1 MQKHEILKTYFGYTD
16 FRPGQELLID
26 SILAGRDV
34 LGIMPTGA
42 GKSICYQVPALMLPG
57 ITVVISPL
65 ISLMKDQVQA
75 LNQAGVHAAYINSS
89 LTEGQI
95 QRAMEYAMGGRYKII
110 YVAPERLETRD
121 FTCFAQRARISMVAV
136 DEAHCISQWGQD
148 FRPSYLKIVS
158 FVKKL
163 HTRPVICAFT
173 ATATGQVKDDII
185 AVLGLREPQLLISGF
200 DRQNLYF
207 GVETPKN
214 KMNFLLQ
221 YIESH
226 TGDSGIIYC
235 ATRKNVEKVHEALQ
249 ARGIPAAR
257 YHAGLSAQER
267 SENQEDFI
275 YDRKPVIVATNAFGM
290 GIDKSNVRY
299 VLHFNMPQSMENYY
313 QEAGRAGRDGA
324 ESECIMLYSGQD
336 VMVNQYLLDNKPPN
350 EELGPE
356 ENEMVRER
364 DRKRLQSMVHYAC
377 STSCLRRYILEYF
390 GEYGMQRC
398 ENCSA
403 CKGEYEEQDCTEAA
417 RQIIVCILQL
427 RQRFGINVVA
437 GTLHGDRRSK
447 LLELGA
453 DRCSAFGTLRE
464 WSEDRIK
471 QIIRELEEREYLSA
485 TPDKY
490 AILKVNSRAQDLL
503 DGSDALMLRF
513 ARQEQEKADKARKAR
528 RSDVLNHRGLELFEV
543 LKRLRMDL
551 AKEGNIPPYM
561 VFSDKTLT
569 EMCVCLPF
577 DRGEM
582 LRVAGVG
589 ERKYANYG
597 ERFLTAIRDFTQ
609 GRKEKTYFG
618 ELTAAQSAMRPAGAR
633 SAGARSASEEER
645 EASAIQPAGVRSV
658 SQEIEGPS
666 AGARY
671 APRQEG
677 TFLAVQP
684 AGSRSASQEEGVLP
698 AVQPAGGR
706 SASQE
711 IEGPSIGS
719 RYAPRQEGT
728 FLAGQSAGA
737 RSVSQEEG
745 VLPAGQPAGVR
756 SASREIEGPSA
767 GARYAPRQEGT
778 FLAGQPAGAR
788 SAPQEEGSLSAG
800 QAAGG
805 CSVSQEIEGPSAGAW
820 FIEQRDSTYT
830 VGQITGDRAD
840 SQSEGNCFAGQNAYA
855 ERTGER
861 TSEVEGAAS
870 GSAGRKKSSSRKQ
883 PFAITA
889 IRAAGFRPSDVCLAT
904 ELAVELNQLADLQ
917 TVQKLSGAEILRY
930 TVAQGWVQE
939 AFQEGRWRKLV
950 TESGEKAGF
959 FLDKR
964 VSQRGTEYEV
974 VYLSSVAQQ
983 TVLEHYTERSDLSR
997 GSDE

>member
-185 AVLGLREPQLLISGF
+185 AVLGLKEPQLLISGF

-551 AKEGNIPPYM
+551 AREGNIPPYM

-633 SAGARSASEEER
+633 SAGARSVSEEEREASAVQPAGARSVSEEEREASAIQPAGARSASEEER

-658 SQEIEGPS
+658 SQEEREASAVQSAGVRSASQEIAGPS

-677 TFLAVQP
+677 TFLAVQA
-684 AGSRSASQEEGVLP
+684 AGACSVSQEEGVLS
-698 AVQPAGGR
+698 AV
-706 SASQE
+706 
-711 IEGPSIGS
+711 
-719 RYAPRQEGT
+719 
-728 FLAGQSAGA
+728 QSAGA

-745 VLPAGQPAGVR
+745 VLSAVQPAGGR
-756 SASREIEGPSA
+756 
-767 GARYAPRQEGT
+767 
-778 FLAGQPAGAR
+778 
-788 SAPQEEGSLSAG
+788 
-800 QAAGG
+800 
-805 CSVSQEIEGPSAGAW
+805 SVSQEIEGPSAGAW
-820 FIEQRDSTYT
+820 FIEQRDSTYA

-840 SQSEGNCFAGQNAYA
+840 SQWEGNCFAGQTAYA

-861 TSEVEGAAS
+861 TSDVEGAAS

-930 TVAQGWVQE
+930 AVAQGWVQE

-983 TVLEHYTERSDLSR
+983 AVLEHYTERSDLSR
-997 GSDE
+997 GPDE

>member
-185 AVLGLREPQLLISGF
+185 AVLGLKEPQLLISGF

-551 AKEGNIPPYM
+551 AREGNIPPYM

-633 SAGARSASEEER
+633 SAGARSVSQEEGVL
-645 EASAIQPAGVRSV
+645 SAGQVAGGRSV

-677 TFLAVQP
+677 TFLAGQ
-684 AGSRSASQEEGVLP
+684 A
-698 AVQPAGGR
+698 AGGR

-711 IEGPSIGS
+711 IEGPS
-719 RYAPRQEGT
+719 
-728 FLAGQSAGA
+728 AGGCSA
-737 RSVSQEEG
+737 SQEEG
-745 VLPAGQPAGVR
+745 VLSAVQPAGGR
-756 SASREIEGPSA
+756 
-767 GARYAPRQEGT
+767 
-778 FLAGQPAGAR
+778 
-788 SAPQEEGSLSAG
+788 
-800 QAAGG
+800 
-805 CSVSQEIEGPSAGAW
+805 SVSQEIEGLSVGAW
-820 FIEQRDSTYT
+820 SIEQQDSTYA

-840 SQSEGNCFAGQNAYA
+840 SQCEGNCFTGQIAYA

-930 TVAQGWVQE
+930 AVAQGWVQE

>member
-185 AVLGLREPQLLISGF
+185 AVLGLKEPQLLISGF

-485 TPDKY
+485 TQDKY

-551 AKEGNIPPYM
+551 AREGNIPPYM

-569 EMCVCLPF
+569 EMCICLPF

-618 ELTAAQSAMRPAGAR
+618 EFTAAQSAMRPAGGR
-633 SAGARSASEEER
+633 SAGARSASQEEREASAGQPAGVRSASEEER
-645 EASAIQPAGVRSV
+645 EASAIQPAGARSV
-658 SQEIEGPS
+658 SQEEREASAVQSAGVRSASQEIAGPS

-677 TFLAVQP
+677 TFLAVQA
-684 AGSRSASQEEGVLP
+684 AGACSVSQEEGVLS
-698 AVQPAGGR
+698 AV
-706 SASQE
+706 
-711 IEGPSIGS
+711 
-719 RYAPRQEGT
+719 
-728 FLAGQSAGA
+728 QSAGA

-745 VLPAGQPAGVR
+745 VLSAGQPAGGR
-756 SASREIEGPSA
+756 
-767 GARYAPRQEGT
+767 
-778 FLAGQPAGAR
+778 
-788 SAPQEEGSLSAG
+788 
-800 QAAGG
+800 
-805 CSVSQEIEGPSAGAW
+805 SVSREIEGPSAGAW
-820 FIEQRDSTYT
+820 FIEQRDSTYA
-830 VGQITGDRAD
+830 VGQINGDRAD
-840 SQSEGNCFAGQNAYA
+840 SQCEGNCFAGQTAYA
-855 ERTGER
+855 GRTGER
-861 TSEVEGAAS
+861 TSDVEGAAS
-870 GSAGRKKSSSRKQ
+870 GSAGRKKSRPRKQ
-883 PFAITA
+883 PFTITA

-917 TVQKLSGAEILRY
+917 TVQKLSGAEILRCAA
-930 TVAQGWVQE
+930 AQGWVQE
-939 AFQEGRWRKLV
+939 VFQEGRWRKLV
-950 TESGEKAGF
+950 TESGDKTGF

-983 TVLEHYTERSDLSR
+983 TVLEHYTERSDLYR
-997 GSDE
+997 GPDE

>member
-173 ATATGQVKDDII
+173 ATATGQVKEDII
-185 AVLGLREPQLLISGF
+185 AVLGLEEPQLLISGF
-200 DRQNLYF
+200 DRRNLYF

-356 ENEMVRER
+356 ENELVRER

-417 RQIIVCILQL
+417 RQIIVCIQQL

-513 ARQEQEKADKARKAR
+513 ARQEQEKAEKARKAR

-543 LKRLRMDL
+543 LKKLRMEL
-551 AKEGNIPPYM
+551 AREGNIPPYM

-633 SAGARSASEEER
+633 SVSQEER
-645 EASAIQPAGVRSV
+645 GGSAGQPAGARSV

-666 AGARY
+666 AGAW
-671 APRQEG
+671 
-677 TFLAVQP
+677 
-684 AGSRSASQEEGVLP
+684 S
-698 AVQPAGGR
+698 
-706 SASQE
+706 
-711 IEGPSIGS
+711 
-719 RYAPRQEGT
+719 
-728 FLAGQSAGA
+728 
-737 RSVSQEEG
+737 
-745 VLPAGQPAGVR
+745 
-756 SASREIEGPSA
+756 
-767 GARYAPRQEGT
+767 
-778 FLAGQPAGAR
+778 
-788 SAPQEEGSLSAG
+788 
-800 QAAGG
+800 
-805 CSVSQEIEGPSAGAW
+805 
-820 FIEQRDSTYT
+820 IEQRDSTYT
-830 VGQITGDRAD
+830 VGQTTGDQAD
-840 SQSEGNCFAGQNAYA
+840 SQWEGNCFAGQTAYA
-855 ERTGER
+855 GRAGER
-861 TSEVEGAAS
+861 TSDVEGAAS
-870 GSAGRKKSSSRKQ
+870 GSAGRKKSRPRKQ
-883 PFAITA
+883 PFMITA

-930 TVAQGWVQE
+930 AAAQGWVQE
-939 AFQEGRWRKLV
+939 VFQEGRWRNLV

-974 VYLSSVAQQ
+974 VYLSSVGQQ
-983 TVLEHYTERSDLSR
+983 AVLEHYMERSDLSR
-997 GSDE
+997 GPDE

>member
-26 SILAGRDV
+26 SILAGGDV

-42 GKSICYQVPALMLPG
+42 GKSICYQVPALMLEG

-95 QRAMEYAMGGRYKII
+95 QKAMEYAIGGRYKII
-110 YVAPERLETRD
+110 YVAPERLETWD

-158 FVKKL
+158 FIKKL

-185 AVLGLREPQLLISGF
+185 AVLGLKEPQLLIGGF
-200 DRQNLYF
+200 DRPNLYF

-214 KMNFLLQ
+214 KMHFLLQ

-235 ATRKNVEKVHEALQ
+235 ATRKNVEKVHEILQ
-249 ARGIPAAR
+249 ARGISVAR
-257 YHAGLSAQER
+257 YHAGLSPQER

-356 ENEMVRER
+356 ENEAVRER
-364 DRKRLQSMVHYAC
+364 DRKRLQSMVQYAC

-390 GEYGMQRC
+390 GEYGMRRC

-403 CKGEYEEQDCTEAA
+403 CKGEYEERDCTEEAG
-417 RQIIVCILQL
+417 RIIACILEL

-437 GTLHGDRRSK
+437 GTLHGDKRSK

-453 DRCSAFGTLRE
+453 DRCSAFGVLRE
-464 WSEDRIK
+464 WSEDQIK
-471 QIIRELEEREYLSA
+471 QIIRELEQREYLTT

-490 AILKVNSRAQDLL
+490 AILKVGSRAQDLL
-503 DGSDALMLRF
+503 DGSDTLMLRF
-513 ARQEQEKADKARKAR
+513 AHQEQEKAEKAGKARK
-528 RSDVLNHRGLELFEV
+528 SDVLNHRGLELFEV
-543 LKRLRMDL
+543 LKRLRTEL
-551 AKEGNIPPYM
+551 AREGSIPPYM

-582 LRVAGVG
+582 LQVAGVG
-589 ERKYANYG
+589 ERKYENYG
-597 ERFLTAIRDFTQ
+597 EVFLKAIRDFTR

-618 ELTAAQSAMRPAGAR
+618 ERTAVQAARRPAGK
-633 SAGARSASEEER
+633 SAGN
-645 EASAIQPAGVRSV
+645 RSV
-658 SQEIEGPS
+658 NG
-666 AGARY
+666 
-671 APRQEG
+671 QEG
-677 TFLAVQP
+677 
-684 AGSRSASQEEGVLP
+684 SR
-698 AVQPAGGR
+698 
-706 SASQE
+706 
-711 IEGPSIGS
+711 
-719 RYAPRQEGT
+719 
-728 FLAGQSAGA
+728 F
-737 RSVSQEEG
+737 
-745 VLPAGQPAGVR
+745 AGQPAEGE
-756 SASREIEGPSA
+756 SADGEKAEDRTLDTAAVAPGGA
-767 GARYAPRQEGT
+767 G
-778 FLAGQPAGAR
+778 
-788 SAPQEEGSLSAG
+788 S
-800 QAAGG
+800 
-805 CSVSQEIEGPSAGAW
+805 
-820 FIEQRDSTYT
+820 
-830 VGQITGDRAD
+830 
-840 SQSEGNCFAGQNAYA
+840 
-855 ERTGER
+855 
-861 TSEVEGAAS
+861 
-870 GSAGRKKSSSRKQ
+870 KKRKQ
-883 PFAITA
+883 PFRLTA
-889 IRAAGFRPSDVCLAT
+889 MRAAEFRPTDVCLAT
-904 ELAVELNQLADLQ
+904 ELAVELNRLADLQ

-930 TVAQGWVQE
+930 ATAQGWVRE
-939 AFQEGRWRKLV
+939 VFQEGQWRKLV
-950 TESGEKAGF
+950 TESGDGAGF

-964 VSQRGTEYEV
+964 VSQRGTQYQA
-974 VYLSSVAQQ
+974 VYLSAVAQQ
-983 TVLEHYTERSDLSR
+983 AVLEHYTDL
-997 GSDE
+997 

>member
-1 MQKHEILKTYFGYTD
+1 MQKHEILKTYFGYKD

-185 AVLGLREPQLLISGF
+185 AVLGLKEPQLLISGF

-485 TPDKY
+485 TQDKY

-551 AKEGNIPPYM
+551 AREGNIPPYM

-618 ELTAAQSAMRPAGAR
+618 ELTAAQSAMR
-633 SAGARSASEEER
+633 S
-645 EASAIQPAGVRSV
+645 
-658 SQEIEGPS
+658 
-666 AGARY
+666 
-671 APRQEG
+671 
-677 TFLAVQP
+677 
-684 AGSRSASQEEGVLP
+684 
-698 AVQPAGGR
+698 AGGR
-706 SASQE
+706 
-711 IEGPSIGS
+711 
-719 RYAPRQEGT
+719 
-728 FLAGQSAGA
+728 SAGA
-737 RSVSQEEG
+737 RSVSQEEREASA
-745 VLPAGQPAGVR
+745 VQPAGVR

-778 FLAGQPAGAR
+778 FLAGQPAGSR
-788 SAPQEEGSLSAG
+788 SASQEEGVLSAV
-800 QAAGG
+800 QLAGG
-805 CSVSQEIEGPSAGAW
+805 CSVSQEIAGPSAGAW
-820 FIEQRDSTYT
+820 FIEQRDSTYA

-840 SQSEGNCFAGQNAYA
+840 SQCEGNCFAGQTAYA
-855 ERTGER
+855 GRTGER
-861 TSEVEGAAS
+861 TSDVEGAAS
-870 GSAGRKKSSSRKQ
+870 GSAGRKKSRPRKQ

-930 TVAQGWVQE
+930 ASAQGWVQE
-939 AFQEGRWRKLV
+939 VFQEGRWRKLV
-950 TESGEKAGF
+950 TESGDKAGF

-997 GSDE
+997 GPDE

>member
-185 AVLGLREPQLLISGF
+185 AVLGLKEPQLLISGF

-453 DRCSAFGTLRE
+453 DRYSAFGTLRE

-551 AKEGNIPPYM
+551 AREGNIPPYM

-569 EMCVCLPF
+569 EMCICLPF

-618 ELTAAQSAMRPAGAR
+618 ELTAAQSAMRPAGGR
-633 SAGARSASEEER
+633 SAGARSASQEER
-645 EASAIQPAGVRSV
+645 EASAGQPAGVRSA

-666 AGARY
+666 AGAR
-671 APRQEG
+671 
-677 TFLAVQP
+677 
-684 AGSRSASQEEGVLP
+684 
-698 AVQPAGGR
+698 
-706 SASQE
+706 
-711 IEGPSIGS
+711 
-719 RYAPRQEGT
+719 
-728 FLAGQSAGA
+728 
-737 RSVSQEEG
+737 
-745 VLPAGQPAGVR
+745 
-756 SASREIEGPSA
+756 
-767 GARYAPRQEGT
+767 
-778 FLAGQPAGAR
+778 
-788 SAPQEEGSLSAG
+788 SAPQEEGVLSAG

-820 FIEQRDSTYT
+820 FIEQRDSTYA

-840 SQSEGNCFAGQNAYA
+840 SQCEGNCFAGQTAYA
-855 ERTGER
+855 GRTGER
-861 TSEVEGAAS
+861 TSDVEGAAS
-870 GSAGRKKSSSRKQ
+870 GSAGRKKSRPRKQ
-883 PFAITA
+883 PFTITA

-930 TVAQGWVQE
+930 AAAQGWVQE
-939 AFQEGRWRKLV
+939 VYQEGRWRKLV
-950 TESGEKAGF
+950 TESGDKAGF

-983 TVLEHYTERSDLSR
+983 TVLEHYTERSDLYR
-997 GSDE
+997 GPDE

>member
-645 EASAIQPAGVRSV
+645 EASAVQ
-658 SQEIEGPS
+658 S
-666 AGARY
+666 AGA
-671 APRQEG
+671 
-677 TFLAVQP
+677 
-684 AGSRSASQEEGVLP
+684 
-698 AVQPAGGR
+698 R

-711 IEGPSIGS
+711 I
-719 RYAPRQEGT
+719 A
-728 FLAGQSAGA
+728 
-737 RSVSQEEG
+737 
-745 VLPAGQPAGVR
+745 
-756 SASREIEGPSA
+756 
-767 GARYAPRQEGT
+767 
-778 FLAGQPAGAR
+778 
-788 SAPQEEGSLSAG
+788 
-800 QAAGG
+800 
-805 CSVSQEIEGPSAGAW
+805 GPSAGAW
-820 FIEQRDSTYT
+820 SIEQRDSTYT

-840 SQSEGNCFAGQNAYA
+840 SQCEGNCFAGQTAYA

-930 TVAQGWVQE
+930 AVAQGWVQE
-939 AFQEGRWRKLV
+939 VFQEGRWRKLV

-983 TVLEHYTERSDLSR
+983 AVLEHYTERSDLSH
-997 GSDE
+997 GPDE

>member
-1 MQKHEILKTYFGYTD
+1 
-16 FRPGQELLID
+16 
-26 SILAGRDV
+26 
-34 LGIMPTGA
+34 
-42 GKSICYQVPALMLPG
+42 
-57 ITVVISPL
+57 
-65 ISLMKDQVQA
+65 
-75 LNQAGVHAAYINSS
+75 
-89 LTEGQI
+89 
-95 QRAMEYAMGGRYKII
+95 
-110 YVAPERLETRD
+110 
-121 FTCFAQRARISMVAV
+121 
-136 DEAHCISQWGQD
+136 
-148 FRPSYLKIVS
+148 
-158 FVKKL
+158 
-163 HTRPVICAFT
+163 
-173 ATATGQVKDDII
+173 
-185 AVLGLREPQLLISGF
+185 
-200 DRQNLYF
+200 
-207 GVETPKN
+207 
-214 KMNFLLQ
+214 
-221 YIESH
+221 
-226 TGDSGIIYC
+226 
-235 ATRKNVEKVHEALQ
+235 
-249 ARGIPAAR
+249 
-257 YHAGLSAQER
+257 
-267 SENQEDFI
+267 
-275 YDRKPVIVATNAFGM
+275 
-290 GIDKSNVRY
+290 
-299 VLHFNMPQSMENYY
+299 
-313 QEAGRAGRDGA
+313 
-324 ESECIMLYSGQD
+324 
-336 VMVNQYLLDNKPPN
+336 MVNQYLLDNKPPN

-551 AKEGNIPPYM
+551 AREGNIPPYM

-633 SAGARSASEEER
+633 SAGARSVSQEEGVL
-645 EASAIQPAGVRSV
+645 SAGQVAGGRSV
-658 SQEIEGPS
+658 SQEIEG
-666 AGARY
+666 
-671 APRQEG
+671 
-677 TFLAVQP
+677 L
-684 AGSRSASQEEGVLP
+684 
-698 AVQPAGGR
+698 
-706 SASQE
+706 
-711 IEGPSIGS
+711 
-719 RYAPRQEGT
+719 
-728 FLAGQSAGA
+728 
-737 RSVSQEEG
+737 SV
-745 VLPAGQPAGVR
+745 
-756 SASREIEGPSA
+756 
-767 GARYAPRQEGT
+767 
-778 FLAGQPAGAR
+778 
-788 SAPQEEGSLSAG
+788 
-800 QAAGG
+800 
-805 CSVSQEIEGPSAGAW
+805 GAW
-820 FIEQRDSTYT
+820 SIEQQDSTYA

-840 SQSEGNCFAGQNAYA
+840 SQCEGNCFTGQIAYA

-930 TVAQGWVQE
+930 AVAQGWVQE

>member
-677 TFLAVQP
+677 TFLA
-684 AGSRSASQEEGVLP
+684 
-698 AVQPAGGR
+698 
-706 SASQE
+706 
-711 IEGPSIGS
+711 
-719 RYAPRQEGT
+719 
-728 FLAGQSAGA
+728 
-737 RSVSQEEG
+737 
-745 VLPAGQPAGVR
+745 
-756 SASREIEGPSA
+756 
-767 GARYAPRQEGT
+767 
-778 FLAGQPAGAR
+778 GQPAGAR